1 MRYAIPVNNG
11 LLCPHFGHCAQFALF
26 DVDEDNKKI
35 TAKAVVDSP
44 GHAPGVLPA
53 WLAEQGT
60 SVVIAGGMGSRAV
73 ALFNENNIRVIM
85 GAPETNADEVI
96 QQYLQGTLNLGDNI
110 CDH

>member
-26 DVDEDNKKI
+26 DVDETNKKI
-35 TAKAVVDSP
+35 TAKTLVDSP

-53 WLAEQGT
+53 WLAEQGA

-73 ALFNENNIRVIM
+73 ALFDENNIRVIM
-85 GAPETNADEVI
+85 GAPEINADEII
-96 QQYLQGTLNLGDNI
+96 QQYLQGSLNLGDNV